1 MGTVCSLISPL
12 LPFPRSL
19 TCVENL
25 LEWSEV
31 EQHVEWP
38 FSLSFSFFCVLLFPL
53 LLVPGEIQAS
63 DNPSLSSLKGA
74 E

>member
-31 EQHVEWP
+31 EQHVERP
-38 FSLSFSFFCVLLFPL
+38 FSLSFSFFCFVFPL
-53 LLVPGEIQAS
+53 LPVPGEIQAS